1 MVPPA
6 KTPLAVVLTAAALLA
21 ASTAPAAVVSV
32 ATPADLAPTA
42 LPLADPGI
50 NVLWDV
56 NGDGTVDFNFSFRQP
71 QIVGGLDWQASVFP
85 LNGAGVVAT
94 GAAGDFFALRLGTGA
109 TIGSSSTFLGAP
121 GQAILREN
129 FNGTGAGDF
138 AGANANGFIGFS
150 FTVGANTFYGWLNLT
165 VTRSS
170 GGGITGI
177 DFISAAYENTPG
189 TAITTAIPEP
199 GSLALA
205 AVAGLAGLA
214 VARRRRVN

>member
-6 KTPLAVVLTAAALLA
+6 KTSFAVALAAAALLA
-21 ASTAPAAVVSV
+21 TSATPAAVVSV
-32 ATPADLAPTA
+32 PTPADLAPTA

-56 NGDGTVDFNFSFRQP
+56 NGDSIADFNFSFRQP
-71 QIVGGLDWQASVFP
+71 QAGGGLDWQASVFP
-85 LNGAGVVAT
+85 LNSSGVIAT
-94 GAAGDFFALRLGTGA
+94 GSAGDFFATRLGAGA

-121 GQAILREN
+121 GQGILREN

-150 FTVGANTFYGWLNLT
+150 FMVGANTFYGWLNLT

-177 DFISAAYENTPG
+177 DFISAAYDNTPG
-189 TAITTAIPEP
+189 TAITTIPEP
-199 GSLALA
+199 GTLVLA
-205 AVAGLAGLA
+205 AVAGFAGLA
-214 VARRRRVN
+214 VARRRRVH